1 MAMYNVHNKGAKHGD
16 VESALIITTGRA
28 KARKVFE
35 EWFGGTLADIV
46 AAPVDTSAKDG
57 EFVYATWDSEAEPT
71 ADAWG
76 TELAAGGADT
86 LAEADGEA

>member
-1 MAMYNVHNKGAKHGD
+1 MYNVFNKAAKAGD

-28 KARKVFE
+28 KARKVFAE
-35 EWFGGTLADIV
+35 RFGGALADIV
-46 AAPVDTSAKDG
+46 AAPVDTSAKNG
-57 EFVYATWDSEAEPT
+57 EFVYATWDSEAQPT

-76 TELAAGGADT
+76 SELDAGCADT